1 VTPLV
6 KQDAFPQW
14 GASENSRASDW
25 RVPLQRIGDTLTTV
39 TRHQVSALALVALS
53 TGLALFL
60 GEGLTRLVLDP
71 VNYLAADPVA
81 DSVLRVR
88 LQPYAGGHDAW
99 GLRNREV
106 PDSADIAT
114 IGDSQTYGVSA
125 PAHESW
131 PAQLARLTNRRVYN
145 LALGGYGPVQY
156 YELLRS
162 RARQLHAKVVVVGF
176 YYGND
181 LWDAYATAYGVQHW
195 AALRRPNWAV
205 IHDTVGSAPP
215 RDVALA
221 PIRDWLARH
230 SVLYR
235 LATYSALG
243 GVARQLEVTATGPA
257 SGQIDFTHPGHGGR
271 TRLTPDARLKVLDLR
286 DSITAEGL
294 RLSLDRLQAMAVET
308 RRTGTRFLV
317 ALIPTKEWVYAPLVG
332 KLQGEKYATLQLLLE
347 REGEVHRRV
356 RTWLDQH
363 GIAYVDLERPLQRAA
378 AATPIYPDSKDGHPT
393 SAGYAVIAQAV
404 AEALSSGVGGS

>member
-1 VTPLV
+1 LA
-6 KQDAFPQW
+6 AF
-14 GASENSRASDW
+14 
-25 RVPLQRIGDTLTTV
+25 
-39 TRHQVSALALVALS
+39 ALVSLS
-53 TGLALFL
+53 TGLALLL
-60 GEGLTRLVLDP
+60 GEGLVRTVLDP
-71 VNYLAADPVA
+71 VNYLAVDPVA

-99 GLRNREV
+99 GFRNSEV
-106 PDSADIAT
+106 PDSADVVT

-131 PAQLARLTNRRVYN
+131 PAQLARLTNLRVYN
-145 LALGGYGPVQY
+145 LALGGYGPLQY

-162 RARQLHAKVVVVGF
+162 RARRLHPKVVVVGL

-195 AALRRPNWAV
+195 AALRRPNWTP
-205 IHDTVGSAPP
+205 IYDTVGSAPP

-221 PIRDWLARH
+221 PVRDWLARH

-243 GVARQLEVTATGPA
+243 GVARQMEVAATGPT
-257 SGQIDFTHPGHGGR
+257 GGEIDFAHHGRR
-271 TRLTPDARLKVLDLR
+271 TRLTPGARLKVLDLR
-286 DSITAEGL
+286 DSTIAEGL
-294 RLSLDRLQAMAVET
+294 RLSLDRLEAMAKEA

-317 ALIPTKEWVYAPLVG
+317 ALIPTKEWVYAPSVG
-332 KLQGEKYATLQLLLE
+332 KLEDEKYQELQLLLE

-356 RTWLDQH
+356 EGWLDQH
-363 GIAYVDLERPLQRAA
+363 DIAYVDLAGALQSAA
-378 AATPIYPDSKDGHPT
+378 AASPIYPDSKDGHPT
-393 SAGYAVIAQAV
+393 SAGYAVIARTV
-404 AEALSSGVGGS
+404 AEALNSRAGNP